1 MCFLKQSR
9 EDFLGGPVVKTSFSN
24 AGVSGVIPGWK
35 AKILHASW
43 PKKKKQKNRSNIGTS
58 SVKTLNMVH
67 IDN

>member
-9 EDFLGGPVVKTSFSN
+9 EDFLGGPVVKTSSSN

-43 PKKKKQKNRSNIGTS
+43 PKKRNT
-58 SVKTLNMVH
+58 KTRATLEQVQSRL
-67 IDN
+67 